1 MNDKETIYN
10 RILESFNKQT
20 FMGLI
25 GAKLEYVEYGKVSV
39 SCENRK
45 DLSQQHGFLHGG
57 VIMSIADICGGYA
70 ALSVLPKNCEVV
82 TVELKISLLRPVT
95 SDKIIGVG
103 TVIKAGKNLIVV
115 DATINDRENK
125 IVAKMLATMYKT
137 K

>member
-57 VIMSIADICGGYA
+57 VIMSIADICGRICCFKRFTEKLRSGY
-70 ALSVLPKNCEVV
+70 SRIKNKFASSCYV
-82 TVELKISLLRPVT
+82 
-95 SDKIIGVG
+95 
-103 TVIKAGKNLIVV
+103 
-115 DATINDRENK
+115 
-125 IVAKMLATMYKT
+125 
-137 K
+137 